1 MRRAQLDLKEKRA
14 YQALQGQEEN
24 LGSLEQRVSKVALD
38 LTVSM
43 ETRVPMASLA
53 RREKVEKVACPAKQV
68 DVGTKEDLDN
78 TDCLV
83 RLELLDLLVPLDPWA
98 RWGCL
103 VHPVTLAPR
112 VKRVTKE
119 LRETEANEVPTDA
132 MELTASLENVDLA
145 VAAAERE
152 DLEIRVFQVYLE
164 MAEKR
169 VQQEEKGALET
180 LDLMG

>member
-1 MRRAQLDLKEKRA
+1 M
-14 YQALQGQEEN
+14 
-24 LGSLEQRVSKVALD
+24 
-38 LTVSM
+38 
-43 ETRVPMASLA
+43 
-53 RREKVEKVACPAKQV
+53 
-68 DVGTKEDLDN
+68 
-78 TDCLV
+78 
-83 RLELLDLLVPLDPWA
+83 
-98 RWGCL
+98 

-112 VKRVTKE
+112 VKRVSKE
-119 LRETEANEVPTDA
+119 LRETEANEVPMDA

-169 VQQEEKGALET
+169 VQQEEKEALET

>member
-1 MRRAQLDLKEKRA
+1 MRQVQLDLKEKRA

-24 LGSLEQRVSKVALD
+24 PGRLEQRVSKVALD

-53 RREKVEKVACPAKQV
+53 RREKVEKVACLAKQV

-103 VHPVTLAPR
+103 VHPVTLVPR

-169 VQQEEKGALET
+169 VQEEEKEALET